1 MEAMR
6 ESWTDDR
13 LDYLNHKVEDGFKHV
28 DERFEQVD
36 DRFGRLESR
45 AERIDERLDDLN
57 KTITQFGFGM
67 IATMLVGFLT
77 ILATTL

>member
-1 MEAMR
+1 MEAVK

-13 LDYLNHKVEDGFKHV
+13 LDYLNHKVDGGFK
-28 DERFEQVD
+28 QVG
-36 DRFGRLESR
+36 DRFNRLESR
-45 AERIDERLDDLN
+45 VERLNTRLDDLN
-57 KTITQFGFGM
+57 KTIIQFGFGM